1 MVPELKRLYANYLD
15 DPNHLIAVTARAN
28 RSKGARGPEEW
39 KPPDRSYWCRY
50 AVDWTTIKH
59 KWDLT
64 ATPAEF
70 AALDGMLNT
79 CDATHLLGVAV
90 TFEKPNLPTFGG
102 STPPPTPTAG
112 RLDGRYDSCED
123 AQSAGEPRV
132 LGSQGSGR
140 GFPKAMVPS
149 ARHGDGDGV
158 VCER

>member
-102 STPPPTPTAG
+102 STPPPTPLPAVQTADTIPV
-112 RLDGRYDSCED
+112 RTRSPQVNP
-123 AQSAGEPRV
+123 ASSAVKVR
-132 LGSQGSGR
+132 GR
-140 GFPKAMVPS
+140 GFPKAVVPS